1 METYARKPDFPTETE
16 IVVTCASGVES
27 ALKKEIFRLFQKEVP
42 AINGAITFKGSV
54 SDVVKANLNLRT
66 AERVYIKTS
75 DFEAKSFDELFD
87 GVKAVRWEDFI
98 AADGKV
104 TVNGKCVKSALFSI
118 SDCQRII
125 KKAVADRLCE
135 KFGYNRLPESGAEY
149 HLEFSVFKDRV
160 AVMIDTSGVALHKRG
175 YRDKTGVTP
184 IKETLASAILFYSD
198 FYRIRPFYDPFCG
211 SGTFVIEGARIA
223 LNIAPGIDR
232 RFAFNDW
239 KNFDEKL
246 YFSLRQEAADGVRDI
261 KIDFCGSDIDA
272 KAVKLAEYHAKRAG
286 VSGAVKFSVKA
297 VKDFKPRQD
306 FGTVVTNPP
315 YGVKASDIRSAEE
328 SYKDFGCVMKDFPA
342 WSVFAIVKD
351 GKRFEKFFGR
361 KSDRER
367 KLYNSELECRLKYY
381 YGKNSEKGN

>member
-87 GVKAVRWEDFI
+87 GVKAVRWEDLI

-104 TVNGKCVKSALFSI
+104 TVNGKCVKSTLFSI

-261 KIDFCGSDIDA
+261 KIDFCA
-272 KAVKLAEYHAKRAG
+272 A
-286 VSGAVKFSVKA
+286 VSG
-297 VKDFKPRQD
+297 
-306 FGTVVTNPP
+306 
-315 YGVKASDIRSAEE
+315 
-328 SYKDFGCVMKDFPA
+328 
-342 WSVFAIVKD
+342 
-351 GKRFEKFFGR
+351 
-361 KSDRER
+361 
-367 KLYNSELECRLKYY
+367 L
-381 YGKNSEKGN
+381 